1 MRSILAIAQRE
12 LRAYFVSPLAYVVIG
27 FFLGVTGLFFDLF
40 VRSYSQASLQA
51 GMNPYLA
58 EQLNLHDALIR
69 PLYSNFHVIFLF
81 IVPLV
86 SMRLLAEEKKQGTA
100 ELLLTAPIKTSELVL
115 GKFAGAMSFL
125 AVILLLTVQ
134 YPLFLWGAG
143 SAPPLGSFLSAFAGA
158 CLLAGA
164 FLSVGLFMSS
174 LTENQIVAAVTS
186 FVLLLVL
193 WVIGFAGQMAGGK
206 LEVFFKAIS
215 LTENTEDFSKGV
227 VDTKNIVF
235 FLTFI
240 ALNLFLTQR
249 AVESRRWR

>member
-1 MRSILAIAQRE
+1 
-12 LRAYFVSPLAYVVIG
+12 
-27 FFLGVTGLFFDLF
+27 
-40 VRSYSQASLQA
+40 
-51 GMNPYLA
+51 
-58 EQLNLHDALIR
+58 
-69 PLYSNFHVIFLF
+69 
-81 IVPLV
+81 
-86 SMRLLAEEKKQGTA
+86 
-100 ELLLTAPIKTSELVL
+100 
-115 GKFAGAMSFL
+115 
-125 AVILLLTVQ
+125 
-134 YPLFLWGAG
+134 
-143 SAPPLGSFLSAFAGA
+143 
-158 CLLAGA
+158 
-164 FLSVGLFMSS
+164 
-174 LTENQIVAAVTS
+174 VAAVTS